1 MAEQQPD
8 EEENAAELK
17 LGSGACLCAEAVL
30 SRLCW
35 VELIQLWAAQFLT
48 MLEPSPTQKP
58 RQ

>member
-17 LGSGACLCAEAVL
+17 LGSGACLGAEAVL

-35 VELIQLWAAQFLT
+35 AELTELWAAQCLT
-48 MLEPSPTQKP
+48 MREPSPTQKP
-58 RQ
+58 RR